1 MHTKGQGLR
10 PFTMIYLNT
19 LDNLTEVAQF
29 IETRYR
35 LAKTAR
41 ATS

>member
-19 LDNLTEVAQF
+19 LDDLTEVAQF

-35 LAKTAR
+35 LAKTAC
-41 ATS
+41 TSS

>member
-10 PFTMIYLNT
+10 PFAMIYLNT
-19 LDNLTEVAQF
+19 LDDLTEVAQF

-35 LAKTAR
+35 IAKTPR